1 MGIPVRDTRSVLSSN
16 GGQAIVEYILILVVV
31 VGLALGV
38 VYQFNSA
45 FKSYLQN
52 YFGEYVACL
61 LETGELPLIDAAPGD
76 TGVCSQ
82 LFKPFT
88 LADGKPLIAPGS
100 STNPNGSDGKGT
112 GSRETGRGGNSGTN
126 GGNFSGSS
134 RFGGGGGSSGSGGFS
149 KKGDGKEG
157 AYTGSTTAGGYGGGY
172 SATNKKLDTGLKYR
186 VDNKFAFEDE
196 KEGRAKRPSAT
207 VTRST
212 ASQDERGG
220 TRARLKRKEISKD
233 SGEGGEVGFTIGNF
247 LRYLI
252 IAAIVISLVF
262 FLGSQMLQVSKS
274 ME

>member
-1 MGIPVRDTRSVLSSN
+1 MGIPVRDTRTILNSS

-31 VGLALGV
+31 VGMALGV

-45 FKSYLQN
+45 FKSYIQN

-61 LETGELPLIDAAPGD
+61 LETGELPIIDASPGD
-76 TGVCSQ
+76 SGVCSQ

-88 LADGKPLIAPGS
+88 LADGKPLIAPGGS
-100 STNPNGSDGKGT
+100 TTNPGSDSNST
-112 GSRETGRGGNSGTN
+112 GSREAGRGGNSGTN
-126 GGNFSGSS
+126 SGNFSGSS
-134 RFGGGGGSSGSGGFS
+134 RFGGSGGSGSGGS
-149 KKGDGKEG
+149 SQKGDKKDS
-157 AYTGSTTAGGYGGGY
+157 AYTGSTNAGGYGGGY

-196 KEGRAKRPSAT
+196 KGGKEKRSSAT

-212 ASQDERGG
+212 SSQDDRSAR
-220 TRARLKRKEISKD
+220 RAKLKRKEASKD

-262 FLGSQMLQVSKS
+262 FLGGQMLQVSKS